1 MSTTHALQTRPRSAP
16 IAALVATLGSLLP
29 AGLEA
34 QERFSLSGD
43 VAVCNLAGEVVVE
56 AGDGGG
62 VVIEVTRG
70 GRDAQQLD
78 ISTLDVSGWQ
88 ALRVA
93 YPDDR
98 IIYPRLGR
106 RSNTSFNVR
115 EDGTFGGNFEGEDA
129 SSVLRELLGALG
141 VGGDR
146 RRVNIRGSG
155 SGVEAWA
162 DLRVRVPRGRT
173 VAINLGAGEIRAANV
188 DGALYLHARSGS
200 VSTTDTRGTLE
211 IDTGSGSVAV
221 DGATGDVLID
231 TGSGGVRAFRISG
244 GDLGIDTG
252 SGGVTARALDVADL
266 EIDTGSGSIEIDG
279 VTAPRIEAETGSG
292 SITVTGGRT
301 DELLLDTGS
310 GSVDV
315 ALESTL
321 RSAKIDTGSGGV
333 TLTVPAGLNAELVL
347 DSGSGGVDVD
357 LPVRIIERGRN
368 FLRATAGS
376 GGGTITIDTGSG
388 GIRIRSN

>member
-1 MSTTHALQTRPRSAP
+1 MSTTYALETRPRSALMP
-16 IAALVATLGSLLP
+16 ALVAVLWSLLP
-29 AGLEA
+29 ASADA

-43 VAVCNLAGEVVVE
+43 VAVFNLAGEVVVE
-56 AGDGGG
+56 AGEGGG
-62 VVIEVTRG
+62 VVVEVTRG
-70 GRDAQQLD
+70 GRDADRLD
-78 ISTLDVSGWQ
+78 IATLEVGGWQ

-106 RSNTSFNVR
+106 GSNTSFTVR
-115 EDGTFGGNFEGEDA
+115 DDGTFGGNFEEDDA

-146 RRVNIRGSG
+146 RRVNVRGSG

-173 VAINLGAGEIRAANV
+173 VSINLGAGEIRAANI
-188 DGALYLHARSGS
+188 DGELYLHARSGS
-200 VSTTDTRGTLE
+200 VRTTDTRGTLE

-221 DGATGDVLID
+221 DGATGDVEID
-231 TGSGGVRAFRISG
+231 TGSGGVRASRISG

-252 SGGVTARALDVADL
+252 SGGVTASALDVDDL
-266 EIDTGSGSIEIDG
+266 HIDTGSGSIEIDG
-279 VTAPRIEAETGSG
+279 VTSPRIEAETGSG
-292 SITVTGGRT
+292 GITLTGART
-301 DELLLDTGS
+301 EELLLDTGS
-310 GSVDV
+310 GSIR
-315 ALESTL
+315 ATLESTL
-321 RSAKIDTGSGGV
+321 RSAEIDTGSGGV

-357 LPVRIIERGRN
+357 LPVRIVERGRN